1 MSVLHLLTLAFML
14 GVIVTLGLLAGA
26 YAWRTV
32 RQNAASALE
41 NARLFAETQAQALA
55 LKEKNTELNSFVYT
69 VSHDLKAPLVTI
81 QGMASILEEDH
92 AAALDEQGRH
102 YVRRIKANTQQMER
116 LILDLL
122 ALSRIGREAREP
134 EAVSLADL
142 VDERVSELGEPLRAR
157 GIKVSVGDLGTLP
170 GIRVQ
175 LEQVFGNLLINAVK
189 YIGDTAEPLIEIGM
203 EERDEVAECWVR
215 DNGIGIAPEYHDKV
229 FEIFQR
235 LKEVE
240 AEGTGVG
247 LPIVKKIVEGA
258 GGRVWVES
266 TRGAGATF
274 RFTWPIGP
282 RR

>member
-55 LKEKNTELNSFVYT
+55 LKEKNAELNSFVYT

-142 VDERVSELGEPLRAR
+142 VDERVSELAEPLRAR

-175 LEQVFGNLLINAVK
+175 LEQVFGNLLTNAVK

-247 LPIVKKIVEGA
+247 LPIVRKIVEGA